1 MQPFK
6 REPCQI
12 VEFGLIDVCSTKH
25 SPFKKTIMKTIMKPT
40 QTKFYIT
47 FILLFALV
55 LQVNAECNTSTP
67 VEPNIN
73 PGGNFEI
80 AVNFHTAGGNLRRMI
95 IENESY
101 YINTLNGSLTN
112 VDEIE
117 GNTNN
122 NFPLA
127 THVLYADDYHLGG
140 GDHDLVFSGN
150 TLSSVPCGVVI
161 FFRIKFQKKD
171 IFWWTEC
178 SRTFY
183 ININSEGN
191 VDIQAGDETCGLAPL
206 TFNVSGSSASE
217 YVWTSS
223 NPSFTLNG
231 SSDWPITTD
240 NANVVIAPTNLGS
253 STNISVAATGSSI
266 CGVANASHS
275 IQSIDASITLSGVP
289 FTCNATGNPITVQA
303 TPLDGAIYTWSY
315 RNVISNN
322 WSPPIS
328 SMSNLFTV
336 PGSNVAATY
345 VVKCGV
351 SYNGCNS
358 KSNLLEIKW
367 CVNTNPN
374 IPRACCI
381 KHVPTEK
388 KKSIRR
394 SEENRDMGQAIEV
407 DVYPNP
413 TSGKL
418 TISSNTAI
426 QRILIVDYQG
436 KEMVQVQLDSKYST
450 ELNLANFP
458 AGMYMVR
465 VITMH
470 DSKTIKMV
478 KTE

>member
-1 MQPFK
+1 
-6 REPCQI
+6 
-12 VEFGLIDVCSTKH
+12 
-25 SPFKKTIMKTIMKPT
+25 MKTFMKPT

-67 VEPNIN
+67 VEPHIN
-73 PGGNFEI
+73 PGGDFEI

-101 YINTLNGSLTN
+101 YINTLNGTLTN

-150 TLSSVPCGVVI
+150 VLSSVPCGVVI
-161 FFRIKFQKKD
+161 FFRIKFQKRD
-171 IFWWTEC
+171 FGIWWTEC

-183 ININSEGN
+183 ININSQGN
-191 VDIQAGDETCGLAPL
+191 VNIQANDETCGLSPL
-206 TFNVSGSSASE
+206 TFNVTGSSASE

-223 NPSFTLNG
+223 NPTFTLNG
-231 SSDWPITTD
+231 SNDWPITTE
-240 NANVVIAPTNLGS
+240 NANVTIAPTLPGS
-253 STNISVAATGSSI
+253 STTISVAATGSSI
-266 CGVANASHS
+266 CGVANASHT
-275 IQSIDASITLSGVP
+275 IQSIDASITLSGAP

-303 TPLDGAIYTWSY
+303 TDLDGAIYTWSY
-315 RNVISNN
+315 RNINSTN
-322 WSPPIS
+322 WSPAIS
-328 SMSNLFTV
+328 TSSNLFTV
-336 PGSNVAATY
+336 PGPNTAETY
-345 VVKCGV
+345 LVKCGV
-351 SYNGCNS
+351 SYEGCNS

-367 CVNTNPN
+367 CVNTHPQ
-374 IPRACCI
+374 IPRMCCI
-381 KHVPTEK
+381 KQVPDEK

-394 SEENRDMGQAIEV
+394 SEETRDMGQPIAV

-418 TISSNTAI
+418 KVSSSTQI
-426 QRILIVDYQG
+426 DQIIITDMQG
-436 KEMVQVQLDSKYST
+436 KQLNVLQLDRSYT
-450 ELNLANFP
+450 AELNLAQFP
-458 AGMYMVR
+458 TGMY
-465 VITMH
+465 VIKVKTVNEE
-470 DSKTIKMV
+470 KTIKV
-478 KTE
+478 IKTE

>member
-1 MQPFK
+1 
-6 REPCQI
+6 
-12 VEFGLIDVCSTKH
+12 
-25 SPFKKTIMKTIMKPT
+25 MKPT

-73 PGGNFEI
+73 PGSSFEI
-80 AVNFHTAGGNLRRMI
+80 NVNFHTEGGNLRRMI

-112 VDEIE
+112 VAEIE

-122 NFPLA
+122 NFPWA
-127 THVLYADDYHLGG
+127 TSVLYADDYHLGG
-140 GDHDLVFSGN
+140 GDHDLSFTGS

-161 FFRIKFQKKD
+161 FFRIKFQKRD
-171 IFWWTEC
+171 FGVWWTEC

-183 ININSEGN
+183 ININSQGN
-191 VDIQAGDETCGLAPL
+191 VELQAGDETCGLAPL
-206 TFNVSGSSASE
+206 TFNVTGSSASQ

-223 NPSFTLNG
+223 NPSFILNG

-240 NANVVIAPTNLGS
+240 NANVLIAPTIPGS
-253 STNISVAATGSSI
+253 FTNISVAATGSGI

-275 IQSIDASITLSGVP
+275 IQSIDASITLSGAP
-289 FTCNATGNPITVQA
+289 YTCNSTGNPITVQA
-303 TPLDGAIYTWSY
+303 TPLDGAVYTWAY
-315 RNVISNN
+315 RNINSTS
-322 WSPPIS
+322 WSPAFS
-328 SMSNLFTV
+328 TTSNTFMVLGQSTASVF
-336 PGSNVAATY
+336 

-351 SYNGCNS
+351 SYQGCTS

-367 CVNTNPN
+367 CVNTHPQ
-374 IPRACCI
+374 IPRMCCI

-394 SEENRDMGQAIEV
+394 SEETRDMGQAIEV
-407 DVYPNP
+407 DVFPNP
-413 TSGKL
+413 TNGRL
-418 TISSNTAI
+418 NISSNTQI

-436 KEMVQVQLDSKYST
+436 KEMVQVKLDSKYST
-450 ELNLANFP
+450 ELNLANIP

-465 VITMH
+465 IFTLH